1 MEDGFMKTW
10 QECCDYFSVNT
21 ERGLSQDQV
30 KKAKEKYGPNGN
42 YRHFTKDFVKIDI
55 FTVWPEPI

>member
-42 YRHFTKDFVKIDI
+42 YRHFIKDFVKIDLDK
-55 FTVWPEPI
+55 